1 MNIFQDRPAD
11 LAKPFLRIYRGEEDG
26 HDLPPDG
33 PEDPTGTSMPDC
45 WPNIKFEMFWA
56 GRNLA
61 SRHSAR
67 VAA

>member
-1 MNIFQDRPAD
+1 MNVFGERPED
-11 LAKPFLRIYRGEEDG
+11 SAKPFLRIYCGEEDG
-26 HDLPPDG
+26 DGPPDG

-45 WPNIKFEMFWA
+45 WPNINFEMFWA